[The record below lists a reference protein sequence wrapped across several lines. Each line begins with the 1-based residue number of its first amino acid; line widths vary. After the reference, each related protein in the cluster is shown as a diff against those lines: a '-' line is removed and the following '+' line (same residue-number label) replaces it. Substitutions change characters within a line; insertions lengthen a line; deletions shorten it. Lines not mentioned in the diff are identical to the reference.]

1 MTRAESYGG
10 INFDLNDGP
19 IRTKHFRSVDGK
31 PCAQLIIGEAGQS
44 VAISVSRSTP
54 ETLNEL
60 AEAVAE
66 LQAFV
71 QRQQRLRGLPEVA

>member
-1 MTRAESYGG
+1 MTRAEMYGG

-19 IRTKHFRSVDGK
+19 IRTKHFRGIDGK
-31 PCAQLIIGEAGQS
+31 PCAQLVIGEAGQS
-44 VAISVSRSTP
+44 VAISVTRSSP
-54 ETLNEL
+54 QALNEL

-71 QRQQRLRGLPEVA
+71 ARQHQLRVLPEVV

>member
-1 MTRAESYGG
+1 MTRAEMYGG

-19 IRTKHFRSVDGK
+19 IRTKHFRDINGK
-31 PCAQLIIGEAGQS
+31 PCAQLILGEAGQS
-44 VAISVSRSTP
+44 IAISVTRCTP
-54 ETLNEL
+54 EILDEL

-71 QRQQRLRGLPEVA
+71 KRQQQLRRLPEVA

>member
-1 MTRAESYGG
+1 MNRAQMYGG

-19 IRTKHFRSVDGK
+19 IRTKHFRDINGK

-54 ETLNEL
+54 EALDEL

-66 LQAFV
+66 LQAWV
-71 QRQQRLRGLPEVA
+71 RRQQQLRVLPEVV